1 MFAVLTFAAAVLA
14 GAVAAVSGFGIGSL
28 LTPLLAARLETRLA
42 VALVAVPH
50 VVATAVR
57 FHRLR
62 SHLNRPMLV
71 HFGLLSAA
79 GGLLGALLST
89 RSAGPALDAVFG
101 CLLLFAG
108 VSGWTGLSQRLR
120 FGRGAAWVAG
130 GLSGFFG
137 GLVGNQG
144 GIRSAALLGFPL
156 NREELVA
163 TATAVALLVDAARLP
178 VYLAGEHAAMFAAW
192 PLMAMATAGCL
203 AGTFWGVSWLRR
215 IPESHYRR
223 WLGILLILLGVY
235 FLLKA

>member
-50 VVATAVR
+50 VAATAVR

-62 SHLNRPMLV
+62 SHLNRRVFLN
-71 HFGLLSAA
+71 FGLLSAG
-79 GGLLGALLST
+79 GGLLGALLSA
-89 RSAGPALDAVFG
+89 RAASPALDAVFG
-101 CLLLFAG
+101 CLLVLAG
-108 VSGWTGLSQRLR
+108 GSAWTGLWQRLR
-120 FGRGAAWVAG
+120 FGRTTAWVAG
-130 GLSGFFG
+130 GVSGFFG

-156 NREELVA
+156 QRDELVA

-178 VYLAGEHAAMFAAW
+178 VYVAGEHAAMGSQWLLLAV
-192 PLMAMATAGCL
+192 ATAGCL

-215 IPESHYRR
+215 IPEPQYRR
-223 WLGILLILLGVY
+223 WLGAILTLLGVY
-235 FLLKA
+235 FLWKA